1 MIIYIGF
8 ELKFIFEKRTQQ
20 ITTYYRK
27 ILSLWL
33 HLILFWETGARP
45 QFLET
50 SQVRN
55 HGYMFKSKI
64 YSSK

>member
-27 ILSLWL
+27 ILSLRL
-33 HLILFWETGARP
+33 HLIFFWETGARP

-50 SQVRN
+50 SQVHN